1 MINEDF
7 SIKTGIQVDDSGVS
21 QLKSIANELEKTA
34 NALQKIN
41 NVKFNGDIF
50 SGLTNAGKSIQNV
63 SKEIDKLQKS
73 VNGAGKPLANI
84 GKGAESIVS
93 GNSKQFTLL
102 DLASIDVIKS
112 NMSEIAASAQN
123 LKKTLGSEVT
133 SGLMT
138 QINEML
144 AKKDELQNLANI
156 LAANK
161 ETLDRAGKTA
171 GKVASGSANGSDKTS
186 TYIVQRYK
194 RLFETESEYQRLSSP
209 IVTNT
214 EEENKRLEA
223 LVQERKTI
231 MSELNGY
238 MSEIHKAADNSEIAK
253 ARTSWLN
260 TQKEITSN
268 FKTDAINDVY
278 TKLLVAGDKKF
289 EGSSQVITTLTSN
302 INSLT
307 DAFNNGKLSSSQYI
321 TETQK
326 LFNGF
331 DNTIAQIE
339 PGSIQ
344 KAQEVMNSWLNSQL
358 KAGESI
364 KGSFGTTI
372 KENIITTT
380 AEFVNEENQLRK
392 LQIQA
397 DLTAGSIKKI
407 SESTGI
413 SNGKSKGSTEQK
425 YTTNK
430 SYVSDYKTLAKNEA
444 EYQILSQYQKE
455 TDEWKA
461 AVVERENILNRVNT
475 ISPQNAVETNAKN
488 AYNATVNT
496 VQQNIS
502 KYSTQFSNAFSDLD
516 SIKNAKSQVEG
527 ISASFAA
534 GEQKVKSWATSVA
547 SGKMTIAEF
556 SKNVEGLKTSL
567 NSIYKVITPG
577 SNRETGIASLKSM
590 FTELSGN
597 AKDLVFN
604 PDTSKINN
612 AGEEIVKMSASFKDA
627 SGNAKTLTGQVN
639 LATGEVI
646 KLGESTK
653 PLQSGFDKFFG
664 GWKNKVNQLAQFLTS
679 FYALRQA
686 WRVLKEGISIIREFD
701 TALAEMRK
709 VSTESVSSIK
719 NFQKQSFD
727 LADKVGST
735 ALQIQNSTADFLRVG
750 ESFKDA
756 QQSAVNA
763 NKLLTISEFDNID
776 DATSALVSLKSAY
789 TDLSEDEL
797 INRVNAVG
805 DNFAISTDEVATGLQ
820 KAGATLS
827 LLGNSIDESAAL
839 ITAANTTLQNVDTVA
854 AGVRTISLRIM
865 GTEEA
870 KKELEELGEDTSD
883 YVVETIAK
891 KRQIIKDY
899 TAVASNGGK
908 GIDILDENGN
918 NRNMFDVM
926 KDIGAIYDEIQEED
940 KKYQTN
946 RAQAL
951 IEELAG

>member
-7 SIKTGIQVDDSGVS
+7 SIKTGIQVDGGVEQLKVLADALTNIAKSLDKFKNSKVNIDTSG
-21 QLKSIANELEKTA
+21 LKSIQKDIDKTKRQISELSNLLGKKTSNANNKNTLSSMENISNNVFNSLDPEIY
-34 NALQKIN
+34 NKIN
-41 NVKFNGDIF
+41 I
-50 SGLTNAGKSIQNV
+50 SL
-63 SKEIDKLQKS
+63 
-73 VNGAGKPLANI
+73 
-84 GKGAESIVS
+84 ES
-93 GNSKQFTLL
+93 
-102 DLASIDVIKS
+102 
-112 NMSEIAASAQN
+112 AASAAERI
-123 LKKTLGSEVT
+123 KAALGGNIQ
-133 SGLMT
+133 SGLLT

-156 LAANK
+156 LAANQK
-161 ETLDRAGKTA
+161 ALDRAGRSA
-171 GKVASGSANGSDKTS
+171 GINKNAISLEAYSKNYKQWQEEGIKSIKNEYSGSDIVGAKISRTS
-186 TYIVQRYK
+186 SGLVKLSASIRTAEGEWQKYNATVTETGRLTNPSLQGMTNKSAASAEKAFQDIKAGTFDPKNFLNFDEMERYSAQISK
-194 RLFETESEYQRLSSP
+194 IFNEVYGETEKYTAQVDAMGRVSISKVFPDGKE
-209 IVTNT
+209 VNT
-214 EEENKRLEA
+214 L
-223 LVQERKTI
+223 T
-231 MSELNGY
+231 
-238 MSEIHKAADNSEIAK
+238 
-253 ARTSWLN
+253 ARY
-260 TQKEITSN
+260 
-268 FKTDAINDVY
+268 NDVKSIIENY
-278 TKLLVAGDKKF
+278 KNSMGD
-289 EGSSQVITTLTSN
+289 V
-302 INSLT
+302 
-307 DAFNNGKLSSSQYI
+307 
-321 TETQK
+321 
-326 LFNGF
+326 
-331 DNTIAQIE
+331 
-339 PGSIQ
+339 
-344 KAQEVMNSWLNSQL
+344 
-358 KAGESI
+358 ESI
-364 KGSFGTTI
+364 KKMI
-372 KENIITTT
+372 
-380 AEFVNEENQLRK
+380 
-392 LQIQA
+392 
-397 DLTAGSIKKI
+397 
-407 SESTGI
+407 ESTFT
-413 SNGKSKGSTEQK
+413 SASYTNANGKSVNTSSSKTTTPK
-425 YTTNK
+425 YVTDK
-430 SYVSDYKTLAKNEA
+430 SYVSDYKALAKNEA
-444 EYQILSQYQKE
+444 EFQILNQYRQNTTE
-455 TDEWKA
+455 LRA

-475 ISPQNAVETNAKN
+475 ISPQNAAETNAKN

-577 SNRETGIASLKSM
+577 INRETGIASLKSM

-918 NRNMFDVM
+918 NRNMFNVM

-951 IEELAG
+951 IEELAGTNYSFSPIIQKCIISTYLIAGNALCFTPQ